1 MQQWL
6 VIDLEATTE
15 EGGWPVED
23 MEIIEI
29 GATLTRADGHE
40 LESFQ
45 RFVRPRRRPCLT
57 EFCIELTHIQQ
68 TQIDSAASLAQV
80 WPQFERWLAC
90 HLPHLAGWCSWG
102 DYDRRQLAL
111 EWQRHGLTSA
121 LVDLPHFNLR
131 QLFAERRQLQRQVG
145 LQSALQLAGMQFQ
158 NVQHR
163 ALNDARNTARLLP
176 LIFPT

>member
-68 TQIDSAASLAQV
+68 AQIDSAALLTQV
-80 WPQFERWLAC
+80 WPQFERWLAS

-102 DYDRRQLAL
+102 DYDRHQLAL
-111 EWQRHGLTSA
+111 EWQHHGLTSSLA
-121 LVDLPHFNLR
+121 DIPHVNLR

-158 NVQHR
+158 GVQHR

-176 LIFPT
+176 LIFPA